1 MIMEVETTF
10 CKMYERFQAIA
21 TKLERAVE
29 ENRPIH
35 QFEEELVEDLRTL
48 GRSAVGGGSVR
59 RAAGRRRRRS
69 GRRT

>member
-10 CKMYERFQAIA
+10 CKMYEQFQAIV

-48 GRSAVGGGSVR
+48 GHSAVEAFIERQGDASGSC
-59 RAAGRRRRRS
+59 RA
-69 GRRT
+69 